1 VGNRDPERKKEVGVR
16 SKKPSIGKHDIVVL
30 YANAPLKAV
39 VGSFAVGELVTNTPY
54 GVWNQIGTDPGLRRR
69 MFHKRF
75 AKANRVTA
83 SKCASHAASIP
94 SLPVGRSVALP

>member
-1 VGNRDPERKKEVGVR
+1 
-16 SKKPSIGKHDIVVL
+16 VL

-54 GVWNQIGTDPGLRRR
+54 GVWKQIGTDPGLSRP

-83 SKCASHAASIP
+83 IQVRKPRRIDPFAPGWQVGQGWHFLNPKRAAHRRMIERIAAS
-94 SLPVGRSVALP
+94 RR